1 MMREAVQ
8 NERLATNQR
17 LEDAY
22 LAQLKIASRT
32 LQNGWNDELQEA
44 TRNIQ
49 DLKPPLAFATFVNQ
63 SIFDSVIIRNS
74 EQELL
79 YPQPANPN
87 TETPT
92 VFNQKWRQG
101 EELEFVTRRYAE
113 AIAVYQSIAD
123 ETKDLAEQG
132 LAKQALVRC
141 LLKANEKEKA
151 IKLLETIR
159 RQTDLLDNQGRSFS
173 IAAELRLLQLC
184 KQNSEDA
191 ERIASR
197 LLNRIN
203 SYNDPMSSAQRRF
216 VMKALRS
223 LIEESE
229 GSDEWPLQNAE
240 LLANNYLSS
249 YSKGSQATISVT
261 EELSLTEVPSLYH
274 QTLSDGNSI
283 ALLKSSTIEK
293 HLDAILETINCP
305 TGVAYSVSSLE
316 EDAKNLYDLPL
327 EGQLQGW
334 QIGLKVVGD
343 DPFDASSQQRRTVH
357 LWIACLIVA
366 VTCLLAWLLATTLH
380 QRLKL
385 ARLKNDLVATVSH
398 ELKTPLASVRLLVD
412 TLLESTEEGARV
424 SELDRKASPV
434 NVREYLELISQEN
447 ARLTRLIEK
456 FLTFSRIERGKQRFD
471 FNVLEVEEV
480 ISKAVE
486 LFQDHREIDQKA
498 LTIRCEEQA
507 FVYGDHD
514 ALVLAVVNLLEN
526 AWKYSGEEKQ
536 IALSTAIV
544 GELVTI
550 SVSDNGIGLSN
561 YAKNRVFDKF
571 YQVDQRVARTAEGC
585 GLGLSIVSSIMK
597 EHGGGVKVLSKQK
610 AGSTFTL
617 SLSAVKEDT
626 VKEDAAKEDA
636 VKNDAVKQDAPFE
649 EGAQ

>member
-101 EELEFVTRRYAE
+101 EELEYVKSRYAE
-113 AIAVYQSIAD
+113 AIDVYQSISD
-123 ETKDLAEQG
+123 KTSDLVEQ
-132 LAKQALVRC
+132 AHATQALIRC

-151 IKLLETIR
+151 VKLLEAMR
-159 RQTDLLDNQGRSFS
+159 GQTDLLDSQGRSFS
-173 IAAELRLLQLC
+173 VTAELRLLQLC

-203 SYNDPMSSAQRRF
+203 SYTDPMSSAQRRF

-223 LIEESE
+223 LME
-229 GSDEWPLQNAE
+229 GSDEWPLQDAE
-240 LLANNYLSS
+240 SLANYYLSS

-293 HLDAILETINCP
+293 HFDAILETINCP

-544 GELVTI
+544 GEQVTI

-636 VKNDAVKQDAPFE
+636 VKNDAVKQDATFE
-649 EGAQ
+649 KGAQ